1 MYINLHL
8 TFLSIIQSKNL
19 FKFKFHS
26 QKIAEEAK
34 HIFFGD
40 IPKTFEYQTLE
51 HTTIAEEYIFQMP
64 IQGTSISVMQ
74 PAMADQITP
83 IIHTVSA
90 GQTDCFA
97 QNIDGSTPLYI
108 FTPVTPVTIQIP
120 MNENTLPTTLVEIP
134 VQNEITTD
142 VSNITLVDY
151 FSSFEQK
158 LGH

>member
-1 MYINLHL
+1 MHL
-8 TFLSIIQSKNL
+8 TFLSIIQCKNV
-19 FKFKFHS
+19 FKFKFHL
-26 QKIAEEAK
+26 QQIAEEAK
-34 HIFFGD
+34 HIFFGN
-40 IPKTFEYQTLE
+40 IPKAFQYQTLE
-51 HTTIAEEYIFQMP
+51 HTTIAEEYIFQVP
-64 IQGTSISVMQ
+64 VQGASISMMQ
-74 PAMADQITP
+74 PSMADQITP

-120 MNENTLPTTLVEIP
+120 MNENTLPTTLVEMHA
-134 VQNEITTD
+134 QNEITTD
-142 VSNITLVDY
+142 VSNITSVDN